1 MSDQTTTL
9 DHTPAPNLVR
19 EVVAVFH
26 DAGQLEAA
34 VDALEAAGVLQT
46 NISIMADPETIA
58 STLGHRF
65 APVAE
70 MADDPNVPRRA
81 FVGRADRAVRESA
94 ALGLPLYIGA
104 MAGALTVVASG
115 GAAAMALL
123 GAAAGGAVGGGFGG
137 VLARFIGQRAADRLE
152 DAIRRGGILIWVA
165 VGNAAAEA
173 RVIALLKAAGGT
185 EVHAHEIAQTWE
197 RAEIPFKDWNPDP
210 FLV

>member
-1 MSDQTTTL
+1 MSDQA
-9 DHTPAPNLVR
+9 APLNTVH

-26 DAGQLEAA
+26 DADTLEAA
-34 VDALEAAGVLQT
+34 ADALENAGFLQT
-46 NISIMADPETIA
+46 NISIMADPKTIA

-81 FVGRADRAVRESA
+81 FVGRADRTVEESA

-104 MAGALTVVASG
+104 MGGALAVAASG

-123 GAAAGGAVGGGFGG
+123 GAAAGGAVGGGLGG
-137 VLARFIGQRAADRLE
+137 MLARFIGQRAADRLE
-152 DAIRRGGILIWVA
+152 DSIRHGGILLWVA
-165 VGNAAAEA
+165 VGDAAAETRA
-173 RVIALLKAAGGT
+173 IELLRAVGGT
-185 EVHAHEIAQTWE
+185 EVHAHEIAQTWD
-197 RAEIPFKDWNPDP
+197 RAAIPFKDWNPDP